1 VRLALCLLLVL
12 ALGLTLPARAVQAT
26 GTTYYV
32 DATTGNDSADCLTPA
47 TACLTINAAIQRAAS
62 GDTVNIAAGTYTENV
77 VIDRSL
83 TLTGADQATTIID
96 GGAGTEVTI
105 NGPADS
111 SLNVTVSNITLQD
124 GTGGLYHQCASNNQ
138 CDEGSQITLNNDTV
152 RDNYS
157 GGFGAGIHVLN
168 SALTINNGTITNNQT
183 ISGGSGG
190 IYIGTSNGSTFSASL
205 NVTSTAVSANSGPGF
220 GGGVWIDGGNGS
232 VTATFTGST
241 ITGNSADVGG
251 GIYSSGSLT
260 LSTTTVTGNTA
271 TYDGGGIYSQQGHAT
286 SSLVLNS
293 STVSDNTVTTPDLG
307 GGGINTQL
315 TNTILIDSTVSDNSV
330 GNGGDGGGI
339 FAYGSGTTLSLLNS
353 HITRN
358 VAPPGAYWP
367 TTAGLT
373 VDQPSSYRGSAGSV
387 IYLQNTTLSGNTV
400 GGSAADCGAW
410 QPGSPYS
417 ASPVILTNLGNNSI
431 ESTSTCKLAGG
442 LPPATT
448 LIPGGAGTDGL
459 PVINWHK
466 TVTLQVQGC
475 SGGAGSYQISQDGT
489 VIRTGT
495 LTEGPAG
502 TYTASIAPLSPNHGA
517 AAMQYTITCNG
528 TPITTIFG
536 FYIDPSGV
544 VMDSVSGQPLAGAT
558 VTLYSAPSPDGP
570 FTVVPNGDPSMSPAN
585 QTNPDTSAA
594 DGSFGWDV
602 VPGYYQIRAAR
613 AGCTSPTD
621 PMQPYVETA
630 VLTVPPPADNLVLT
644 LACSGTMFYPRLDL
658 AHPTLGTLPAS
669 YHFGLWDA
677 ASSLQGPNAKSLAT
691 SPGSAQ
697 QASST
702 GYLYQAGDASPSMAL
717 DGEFLSAPLAAQT
730 IPAGAWSVGLGIQ
743 ASLLNAGA
751 PDYTGYLIL
760 NVINGSTGQVRGTL
774 VSAPIGAEKTT
785 EGSEVTAYQV
795 SVQGAAVTV
804 QAGDYLEAEIGVRT
818 LSSSAVQNTTLYTS
832 GTTPITSDDSDT
844 SSADSFIQAPITL
857 TFQ

>member
-1 VRLALCLLLVL
+1 VL
-12 ALGLTLPARAVQAT
+12 ALGFTLPAHVAQAT

-32 DATTGNDSADCLTPA
+32 DATTGNDGADCLTPT

-62 GDTVNIAAGTYTENV
+62 GDTVNIAAGTYDENV

-96 GGAGTEVTI
+96 GGGSGDVVQIPYISLTPVVTI
-105 NGPADS
+105 SKLTLQNGWHGLESTCTPGVTPYCTGS
-111 SLNVTVSNITLQD
+111 SL
-124 GTGGLYHQCASNNQ
+124 
-138 CDEGSQITLNNDTV
+138 ITLNNDTIS
-152 RDNYS
+152 NNK
-157 GGFGAGIHVLN
+157 GGTPPGGDADGGGILADAHSTLVV
-168 SALTINNGTITNNQT
+168 NGCTITNNHAGGTGGGIEVGGAGASGSLQVDNSTISNNSASLGGGGIVSDEPTTINNSQITGNSSGDQGGGIYDSGALALTNST
-183 ISGGSGG
+183 ISGNSAVGGGGGIDSNGGAATLILVSTVVTGNTAYLGGGILENGDNMTLTNTTVSSNVVGGYGGGIVVGSGVV
-190 IYIGTSNGSTFSASL
+190 INH
-205 NVTSTAVSANSGPGF
+205 
-220 GGGVWIDGGNGS
+220 
-232 VTATFTGST
+232 ST
-241 ITGNSADVGG
+241 ITGNQAGVGNAG
-251 GIYSSGSLT
+251 GF
-260 LSTTTVTGNTA
+260 A
-271 TYDGGGIYSQQGHAT
+271 GGLFISPFA
-286 SSLVLNS
+286 
-293 STVSDNTVTTPDLG
+293 
-307 GGGINTQL
+307 
-315 TNTILIDSTVSDNSV
+315 NSV
-330 GNGGDGGGI
+330 
-339 FAYGSGTTLSLLNS
+339 
-353 HITRN
+353 
-358 VAPPGAYWP
+358 
-367 TTAGLT
+367 
-373 VDQPSSYRGSAGSV
+373 
-387 IYLQNTTLSGNTV
+387 YLQNTGITQNTV
-400 GGSAADCGAW
+400 GGIESDCYGT
-410 QPGSPYS
+410 
-417 ASPVILTNLGNNSI
+417 LTNLGGNTI
-431 ESTSTCKLAGG
+431 ENLSGCSVTGG
-442 LPPATT
+442 LPHATT
-448 LIPGGAGTDGL
+448 LIPGTQGTDSL
-459 PVINWHK
+459 PVINWKK

-475 SGGAGSYQISQDGT
+475 SGGTGSYQISQDGT

-536 FYIDPSGV
+536 LYIDPSGV

-621 PMQPYVETA
+621 PTQPYVETA

-644 LACSGTMFYPRLDL
+644 LACSGTVLYPRLDQPAPAL
-658 AHPTLGTLPAS
+658 ATMPAS

-677 ASSLQGPNAKSLAT
+677 ASSLQGPNARSLAT

-697 QASST
+697 QAST
-702 GYLYQAGDASPSMAL
+702 AGYLYQAGDASPSMAL

-743 ASLLNAGA
+743 GSLLNAGV

-785 EGSEVTAYQV
+785 EGSEVTAYQAT
-795 SVQGAAVTV
+795 VQGGAVTV

-832 GTTPITSDDSDT
+832 GTTAIATDGSGT
-844 SSADSFIQAPITL
+844 SSADSFIQAPTSL
-857 TFQ
+857 SFQ